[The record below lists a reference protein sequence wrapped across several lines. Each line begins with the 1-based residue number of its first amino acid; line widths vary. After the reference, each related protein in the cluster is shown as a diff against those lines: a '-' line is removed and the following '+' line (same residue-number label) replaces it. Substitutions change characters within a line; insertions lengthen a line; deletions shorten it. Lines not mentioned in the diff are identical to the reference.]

1 MALANKDISYI
12 SKDFNDIRAQL
23 INYSQTY
30 FPNTYTDFSPAS
42 PGMMF
47 IEQAAYVSD
56 VLSFYLDNQIQETYL
71 QYARQFD
78 NLYDLAYMFS
88 YKPKV
93 TGLASVDIDF
103 YQQIPSKV
111 EGVTTVPDFDYSLI
125 VRENTICNTP
135 QGQSF
140 IISDAI
146 DFSVSSSSD
155 PTEVSIAQISSGE
168 PTYYLLKKTR
178 RATSGTISSV
188 SLTAGEYVQFP
199 TFEINAS
206 NIGGIIDIFD
216 SEGNQYYEVDYL
228 GQDLVYDSIKNTNTN
243 DPNNYQQ

>member
-1 MALANKDISYI
+1 MALLNKDITYI
-12 SKDFNDIRAQL
+12 NKDFNDIRAQL
-23 INYSQTY
+23 INFSQTY

-47 IEQAAYVSD
+47 IEQAAYISD

-88 YKPKV
+88 YKPKA
-93 TGLASVDIDF
+93 TGLAYVDVDF
-103 YQQIPSKV
+103 YQQVPSIAN
-111 EGVTTVPDFDYSLI
+111 GVNIVPDYNYSI
-125 VRENTICNTP
+125 IINENTSVNT
-135 QGQSF
+135 QNGSSF
-140 IISDAI
+140 IIDSSI
-146 DFSVSSSSD
+146 DFSISSSTD
-155 PTEVSIAQISSGE
+155 PTEVSISQIAAGE

-178 RATSGTISSV
+178 KAASGTV
-188 SLTAGEYVQFP
+188 QTQEFTMGAFQQFP
-199 TFEINAS
+199 TIEINAN

-216 SEGNQYYEVDYL
+216 SDGNQYYEVDYL

-243 DPNNYQQ
+243 DPNN